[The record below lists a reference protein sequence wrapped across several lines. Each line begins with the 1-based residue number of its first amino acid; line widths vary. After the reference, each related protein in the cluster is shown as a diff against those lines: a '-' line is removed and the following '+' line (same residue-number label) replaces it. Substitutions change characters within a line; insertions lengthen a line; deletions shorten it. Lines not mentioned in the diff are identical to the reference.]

1 MSPQPAMTWK
11 GRLIAF
17 GVSALLCIA
26 ILEGGARIIDRDR
39 SGIASMTLNLQPYM
53 MFAAHPGKNLTWRNI
68 ETKQDI
74 PSRMTFN
81 NLGFMGSLDYTVPPN
96 AAYFETWAKKPG
108 ERLIAITGGSVVHGV
123 GATSNDQ
130 TIAGQV
136 EATLNARQSTHK
148 YRVINLGMGSWIAY
162 QQFLGLS
169 LFGLPLQPDW
179 VIVMDGHNDAAVAC
193 PHGSGPGNPMGW
205 PQMLYLTG
213 GGEGASRG
221 PLLQWALGNSALAR
235 VVTGQPASVQGT
247 GRLGEVFFDEADP
260 DKRFLV
266 KMRGLTM
273 RDLDRQVEF
282 YLQAQNNVR
291 QLFSGSNVL
300 FSTQP
305 FLHDNALSPWY
316 RRAYDLEAPAAD
328 RQAARATLKKELD
341 DFIAKGGD
349 TKCGHSVSAEALAY
363 FIGRSAMALEGIVP
377 AWTAGSAGRSIR
389 YANTEMVFPQD
400 DPQRVPGF
408 VDNAHMSDLGQ
419 RQIAQYF
426 AGFVLETDLQIP
438 FDVAAFARQAQAEA
452 RAAAEKL
459 PKP

>member
-179 VIVMDGHNDAAVAC
+179 VIVMDGHNDAAVA
-193 PHGSGPGNPMGW
+193 
-205 PQMLYLTG
+205 
-213 GGEGASRG
+213 
-221 PLLQWALGNSALAR
+221 
-235 VVTGQPASVQGT
+235 
-247 GRLGEVFFDEADP
+247 
-260 DKRFLV
+260 
-266 KMRGLTM
+266 
-273 RDLDRQVEF
+273 
-282 YLQAQNNVR
+282 
-291 QLFSGSNVL
+291 
-300 FSTQP
+300 
-305 FLHDNALSPWY
+305 
-316 RRAYDLEAPAAD
+316 
-328 RQAARATLKKELD
+328 
-341 DFIAKGGD
+341 
-349 TKCGHSVSAEALAY
+349 
-363 FIGRSAMALEGIVP
+363 
-377 AWTAGSAGRSIR
+377 
-389 YANTEMVFPQD
+389 
-400 DPQRVPGF
+400 
-408 VDNAHMSDLGQ
+408 
-419 RQIAQYF
+419 
-426 AGFVLETDLQIP
+426 
-438 FDVAAFARQAQAEA
+438 
-452 RAAAEKL
+452 
-459 PKP
+459 